1 MLVWV
6 QYVEFPP
13 PTTEYGE
20 EWPTEHESPEASK
33 VPVKTILRFGIDI
46 DGTISRAPKHFKRL
60 INALLDSGNLVYIVT
75 ARDAGRREE
84 TEQFLYSMGIRYT
97 RLVMKPI
104 DWPYSV
110 PDFKVAVVKEKDL
123 HMLID
128 DEEANCWAV
137 EQRTRA
143 LAAHMLPAPPL
154 LEEFGDLT
162 ERLDAVKLK
171 ASAD

>member
-1 MLVWV
+1 MWIEE
-6 QYVEFPP
+6 VEFPP
-13 PTTEYGE
+13 PQIDYGE
-20 EWPTEHESPEASK
+20 EWPIEPESPESVKA
-33 VPVKTILRFGIDI
+33 PVKTILRFGIDI

-97 RLVMKPI
+97 KLIMKPV
-104 DWPYSV
+104 DWQYSI
-110 PDFKVAVVKEKDL
+110 PDFKVAVVQAKDL

-128 DEEANCWAV
+128 DEEENCWAV

-143 LAAHMLPAPPL
+143 LAAHMLPAPPV
-154 LEEFGDLT
+154 LEEFEGLED
-162 ERLDAVKLK
+162 RIR
-171 ASAD
+171 SAELQTPTDR